1 MTAVEYRREMNRN
14 YMVIRAERGRGGR
27 YAEKMLIENQVP
39 GLLSFHEKQVDDQTW
54 FYYDITSRQPLE
66 RILESRALTGSEI
79 RRLISDLLYTLK
91 QMERFLMDE
100 GQLTLNPQYIYVEPD
115 TFQSFLCLIPGEY
128 KCFSEEFGD
137 FSKYLLDH
145 VNHTDTEAVVLAFG
159 IFQESRKANFGM
171 DCVER
176 IINQS
181 VQTSEKRAVSD
192 KGSGEAD
199 CAAGENAI
207 PDQRGNVYFYGE
219 DAEDS
224 GREMG
229 LNAYRDTPIRSEN
242 MQKGANGNS
251 DRKVWKAVTGFLILS
266 MLLLPAGV
274 VLLQGISAIL
284 RYKWILAGAEG
295 SLLVMILTFRKMGN
309 EKKDSSME
317 IIPEAGIK
325 AVFGD
330 GEPEREYKKD
340 LKNGSRMFDK
350 AENEDWENLLRRV
363 DEPDDMEE
371 ELRTVLLTSGPIK
384 EESHRL
390 VPLTGGTEI
399 LIPYF
404 PFIIGKSKDL
414 SDFCLD
420 APGVSR
426 LHLRID
432 EKENGYTVTD
442 LNSTNGTQVDQKML
456 QANESCT
463 LSEGEVVKIA
473 GQAYRFM

>member
-1 MTAVEYRREMNRN
+1 MMAVEYRREMNRN

-27 YAEKMLIENQVP
+27 YAEKMLTENQIP
-39 GLLSFHEKQVDDQTW
+39 GLLSFREKQVDDQIW

-66 RILESRALTGSEI
+66 RILESRALTGPEI

-100 GQLTLNPQYIYVEPD
+100 GQLSLSPQYIYVEPD

-176 IINQS
+176 IINQGVQISGKYAVNDKENAGVNS
-181 VQTSEKRAVSD
+181 V
-192 KGSGEAD
+192 
-199 CAAGENAI
+199 AGEKVT
-207 PDQRGNVYFYGE
+207 PDQTGNLCFYGE
-219 DAEDS
+219 DAEGS
-224 GREMG
+224 GWEMG
-229 LNAYRDTPIRSEN
+229 LTAYRDTSVLSEN
-242 MQKGANGNS
+242 MQKDANRNT
-251 DRKVWKAVTGFLILS
+251 DRKVWKAVTGFLIIF
-266 MLLLPAGV
+266 MVLLPAGV

-295 SLLVMILTFRKMGN
+295 SLLVMILTFRKVGN
-309 EKKDSSME
+309 EKKDSSMGTL
-317 IIPEAGIK
+317 PEAGIK
-325 AVFGD
+325 AVFGER
-330 GEPEREYKKD
+330 GPEREYKNE
-340 LKNGSRMFDK
+340 LKNRPGISDK
-350 AENEDWENLLRRV
+350 AENEDWENLLCRV
-363 DEPDDMEE
+363 DEPDNIEE

-390 VPLTGGTEI
+390 VPLAGGAEI

-404 PFIIGKSKDL
+404 PFIIGKSRDL

-432 EKENGYTVTD
+432 EKESGYTVTD

-463 LSEGEVVKIA
+463 LAEGEIVKIA
-473 GQAYRFM
+473 GMAYRFM